1 MTRTVTLVV
10 LAAVALPLAALAAP
24 TPAPEPAIPAPSAPP
39 AAAAPAP
46 DLARLLAESDEA
58 YTRRDDPAQFG
69 ILKSRL
75 AEAEKLAPGDFA
87 VLWRLARLNVW
98 LADDPKLAGEEKSRI
113 GKIAW
118 ELGDRASAA
127 NPARVE
133 GWYWSAAGM
142 GLYSLGIGVITA
154 LRQGIEPKFRER
166 LGNAERI
173 DAGYNDGA
181 IQTAW
186 GRVFYKLPWPK
197 SDPRKSEESFLAALQ
212 RNPGS
217 VRAHVY
223 FAELL
228 AKEDRGPEARAQLEA
243 AIAKPPG
250 QYDPPEE
257 RRWQEEARRLLRG
270 R

>member
-1 MTRTVTLVV
+1 MTRTVTLVA
-10 LAAVALPLAALAAP
+10 LAVSLPLVALAAP
-24 TPAPEPAIPAPSAPP
+24 PPPPDAARQPAS
-39 AAAAPAP
+39 AAAPAG
-46 DLARLLAESDEA
+46 DLAALLAESDEA
-58 YTRRDDPAQFG
+58 YARRDEAAE
-69 ILKSRL
+69 LAVTKARL
-75 AEAEKLAPGDFA
+75 AEAEKLAPGDFE

-98 LADDPKLAGEEKSRI
+98 LADDLKISGEEKSRL

-118 ELGDRASAA
+118 DFGDRATSA

-142 GLYSLGIGVITA
+142 GLYGLGIGVLTA
-154 LRQGIEPKFRER
+154 LHQGIEPKFKER

-173 DAGYNDGA
+173 DAGYQHGGV
-181 IQTAW
+181 QTAW
-186 GRVFYKLPWPK
+186 GRFYFKLPWPK
-197 SDPRKSEESFLAALQ
+197 YDPRKSEEQLVAALQ
-212 RNPGS
+212 RNPAN

-223 FAELL
+223 LAELL
-228 AKEDRGPEARAQLEA
+228 AKEDRSQEAQAQLQA

-257 RRWQEEARRLLRG
+257 RRWQEEAKRLLRG